1 MENKSVKRYP
11 LSKQVAD
18 KLEKMIE
25 DGEYAVGEKI
35 HTESELM
42 EIFQVSRNT
51 LREAIRSLTSAGV
64 LEVKQG
70 DGTYVRSNNRFHAN
84 MNLEYDQVSIEDI
97 KEVRNSLEITI
108 ANLAAQRRTDNDL
121 AKITTAFVK
130 RTMSNDTIKENT
142 LADMEFHMAIAE
154 ACHNKILIDLYKSI
168 SAYLENHIA
177 ERQLLTAMEFEQID
191 TVHEKLYNAIKD
203 QEPSVATI
211 CAHNILE
218 I

>member
-18 KLEKMIE
+18 KLEQMIE
-25 DGEYAVGEKI
+25 NGEYAVGEKI
-35 HTESELM
+35 HTETELM

-84 MNLEYDQVSIEDI
+84 MNLEYEQVSIEDI

-108 ANLAAQRRTDNDL
+108 ANLAAQRRTDDDL

-130 RTMSNDTIKENT
+130 RTMSNDTVKENT
-142 LADMEFHMAIAE
+142 IADMEFHMAIAE

-177 ERQLLTAMEFEQID
+177 ERQLVTDMEFEQID
-191 TVHEKLYNAIKD
+191 TIHEKLYNAIKD